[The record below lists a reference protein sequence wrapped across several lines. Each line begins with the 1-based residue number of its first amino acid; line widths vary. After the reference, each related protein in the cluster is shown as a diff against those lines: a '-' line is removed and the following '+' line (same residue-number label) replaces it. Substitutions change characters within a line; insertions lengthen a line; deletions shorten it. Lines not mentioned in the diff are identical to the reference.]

1 MNMRIVNLTSNL
13 ILADNA
19 KIADSFFSR
28 LKGLLG
34 TKQLLPGEGLV
45 IKPCNS
51 VHTFG
56 MNYAIDVVFTAAD
69 HRVVK
74 TVPDLAPGKLALCG
88 ASSYVIELPAGT
100 LASTATAVGDY
111 LELIADQG

>member
-1 MNMRIVNLTSNL
+1 MRIINSTNKL
-13 ILADNA
+13 ILADKA
-19 KIADSFFSR
+19 SLADSFFAR

-34 TKQLLPGEGLV
+34 TKQMLSGEGLV

-56 MNYAIDVVFTAAD
+56 MNYAIDVVFIAAD

-74 TVPDLAPGKLALCG
+74 TVPDLAPGKLAACG
-88 ASSYVIELPAGT
+88 SSSYVVELPAGT
-100 LASTATAVGDY
+100 LAGTGTVVGDY
-111 LELIADQG
+111 LELIDDK